1 MIDELRI
8 STSDRDICEPLD
20 TRSVCQSLNDSGALC
35 QPSKWAGEAIQEA
48 LNATRAAMTSLEST
62 LHFYVSSDP
71 YDRNRNTSGL
81 IFRIRKQVA
90 ELNLIFVHSL
100 LISSDLISSHRIPE
114 SGVTRDVNR

>member
-1 MIDELRI
+1 MDAFAHGLLRIEERVDGWMLVLSLMCRMIDELRI

-90 ELNLIFVHSL
+90 K
-100 LISSDLISSHRIPE
+100 
-114 SGVTRDVNR
+114 